1 MYNLVALKKCIED
14 MSKYHQIQVLKILK
28 SNKNVVLNEN
38 NNGIFINL
46 SEQSEEIINSLKDY
60 AKYVKDQQND
70 LSHIEN
76 QKKIIANKFFKDNKE
91 LYNIIMNNEQ
101 I

>member
-14 MSKYHQIQVLKILK
+14 MSKYHQIQILKILK
-28 SNKNVVLNEN
+28 SNQNVILNEN

-46 SEQSEEIINSLKDY
+46 SEQSNEIINSLKDY

-70 LSHIEN
+70 LSLIEN
-76 QKKIIANKFFKDNKE
+76 KKKILANKFFKHNKE
-91 LYNIIMNNEQ
+91 LYNIIMNDES